1 MRQQKEQVNL
11 THENINKAVHADF
24 VNIETSM
31 EEIDTQRKQMELAD
45 EHYRMTQ
52 NRYEKG
58 LALLTDMLDAS
69 NMKLSAEIDY
79 VNAQINLVYNYY
91 KLKYTTSTL

>member
-1 MRQQKEQVNL
+1 MQKSHL
-11 THENINKAVHADF
+11 TRENISKAVHADF
-24 VNIETSM
+24 VNIETSLA
-31 EEIDTQRKQMELAD
+31 EIDTQRKQMALAD
-45 EHYRMTQ
+45 EHYQMTQ
-52 NRYEKG
+52 NLYEKG

-79 VNAQINLVYNYY
+79 VNAQINLAYNYY

>member
-1 MRQQKEQVNL
+1 
-11 THENINKAVHADF
+11 
-24 VNIETSM
+24 
-31 EEIDTQRKQMELAD
+31 
-45 EHYRMTQ
+45 MTQ